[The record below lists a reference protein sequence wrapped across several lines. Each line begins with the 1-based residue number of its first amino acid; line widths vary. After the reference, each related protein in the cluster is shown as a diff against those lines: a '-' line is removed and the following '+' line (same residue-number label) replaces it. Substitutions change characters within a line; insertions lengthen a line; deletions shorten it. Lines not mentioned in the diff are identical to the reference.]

1 MERHRGIVGRLE
13 NPIAWLRLREVL
25 ERHRG
30 TETGSVRG
38 QVKAYKS
45 GCIFLR
51 GSDGVMQGLGGET
64 LKRGVCI
71 EEVRHT

>member
-1 MERHRGIVGRLE
+1 VERHRGIVGRLE
-13 NPIAWLRLREVL
+13 NPIAWLRLKEVL